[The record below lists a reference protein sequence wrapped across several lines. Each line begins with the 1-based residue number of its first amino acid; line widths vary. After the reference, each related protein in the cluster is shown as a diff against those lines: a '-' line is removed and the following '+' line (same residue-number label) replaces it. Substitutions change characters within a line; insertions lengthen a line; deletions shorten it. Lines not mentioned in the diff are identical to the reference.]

1 MKRPAASEEAAST
14 RRLLACAWTGPVGV
28 SKVFINPAL
37 AVGTLIQFKGAMRVG
52 DLWALGNTLSEP
64 LAWSVFFWVVC
75 PLKGLRPSP
84 ALTCPALA
92 LCPAPAPPAPP
103 AAPPATPAL
112 LPCPVLALRA
122 ALTACCLLSPCVE
135 RPAQAARTH
144 NPTPIHLSCAW
155 SLIYLTAKG
164 SREQE
169 SPP

>member
-92 LCPAPAPPAPP
+92 LPCPLHPLCTLCTPCTPCPPAP
-103 AAPPATPAL
+103 
-112 LPCPVLALRA
+112 LPCPCPSLPCPA
-122 ALTACCLLSPCVE
+122 ALPCFSSTSPD
-135 RPAQAARTH
+135 RARG
-144 NPTPIHLSCAW
+144 PVVC
-155 SLIYLTAKG
+155 
-164 SREQE
+164 
-169 SPP
+169 

>member
-112 LPCPVLALRA
+112 PRFSTSSSPDSLLFVEPLRRA
-122 ALTACCLLSPCVE
+122 AGTGREDPQPDTNPSQLCLVAYISNCE
-135 RPAQAARTH
+135 R
-144 NPTPIHLSCAW
+144 
-155 SLIYLTAKG
+155 
-164 SREQE
+164 
-169 SPP
+169 